1 MSNIIREVGDPD
13 FRLYFDGDMFSAAA
27 GDYGYTLFIV
37 TEDRYGYSHNYRS
50 SLNEKEFA
58 DILQKCSDIFTEI
71 EDLMNDYSA
80 YKNVKEI
87 MEDYGLPYNPKNA
100 HRMKVLTEV
109 YDTLDPKLIA
119 SYLSI
124 KTGKKWQTYNS
135 IGCCQG
141 DYATIIYCP
150 DFYTKEYIEEISDMF
165 WGLGKEFAVKY
176 DGEDDFVYGYY
187 IADCQYRSKE
197 DIKTYFCKMDGL
209 DENNT
214 VLEVITGSHTVVNY
228 DYETI

>member
-13 FRLYFDGDMFSAAA
+13 FRFYFDGDMFSAAA

-37 TEDRYGYSHNYRS
+37 TEYGSYLNKNEYKTVSAECNDVLTAVEDIEYRYSY
-50 SLNEKEFA
+50 
-58 DILQKCSDIFTEI
+58 
-71 EDLMNDYSA
+71 
-80 YKNVKEI
+80 YKNIKEVMI
-87 MEDYGLPYNPKNA
+87 DYKLPYNPKNA
-100 HRMKVLTEV
+100 HILKELSTGNSFDDPEV
-109 YDTLDPKLIA
+109 I
-119 SYLSI
+119 SVYLSI
-124 KTGKKWQTYNS
+124 KTGKKWQTYDS
-135 IGCCQG
+135 RGCCQG

-150 DFYTKEYIEEISDMF
+150 DFYTEDYIEEISDIF

-187 IADCQYRSKE
+187 IADCKYRSYE

-209 DENNT
+209 DENDT

>member
-13 FRLYFDGDMFSAAA
+13 FRFYFDGDMFSATA

-37 TEDRYGYSHNYRS
+37 TSEYYYGTKYNSY
-50 SLNEKEFA
+50 LNKDEFENVSA
-58 DILQKCSDIFTEI
+58 NCNLVLTEVYDKI
-71 EDLMNDYSA
+71 AGYNDY
-80 YKNVKEI
+80 YKSIKDI
-87 MEDYGLPYNPKNA
+87 MEDFDLPYNPKNA
-100 HRMKVLTEV
+100 KLLKDLANGEDFDSP
-109 YDTLDPKLIA
+109 DTL
-119 SYLSI
+119 SVYLSI
-124 KTGKKWQTYNS
+124 KTGKKWETYDS
-135 IGCCQG
+135 RGCCQG

-150 DFYTKEYIEEISDMF
+150 DFYKEEYIEEISDIF